1 LIEDVAVENFDR
13 KSVSRHLEKNFRRK
27 GAVKNN
33 PNRFPAGY
41 VIELD
46 EDEKNELVENFHRF
60 NRLKQFVGAG
70 HAGART
76 KVFVPAIKR
85 FAGMARS
92 YKNARLI

>member
-1 LIEDVAVENFDR
+1 LIGDVAVENFDR
-13 KSVSRHLEKNFRRK
+13 KSVSRHFEKNFRRK

-46 EDEKNELVENFHRF
+46 EDEKNKLVENFHQF

-70 HAGART
+70 HARDQAVRGHGPLLQKCT
-76 KVFVPAIKR
+76 FDLKPELHI
-85 FAGMARS
+85 
-92 YKNARLI
+92 